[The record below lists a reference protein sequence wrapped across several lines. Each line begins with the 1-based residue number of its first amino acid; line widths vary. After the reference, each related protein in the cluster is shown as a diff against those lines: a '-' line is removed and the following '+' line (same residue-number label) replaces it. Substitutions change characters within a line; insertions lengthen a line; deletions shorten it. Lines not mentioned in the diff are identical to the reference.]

1 MAGTPPTIA
10 MPGYASAGGP
20 GYAGAQIA
28 ALEGQLTQFKAKG
41 WTDSYPDVLS
51 VRPQIARLQQQA
63 ASDGVGGSGAGSTL
77 NPSYV
82 PMGSMADEKKARVAA
97 AWTRKAQRERGLDK
111 ISSLPP
117 HQPNHAHEQAR
128 PPRA

>member
-41 WTDSYPDVLS
+41 WTDSHPDVLS
-51 VRPQIARLQQQA
+51 VRSQIARLQQQA
-63 ASDGVGGSGAGSTL
+63 ASDGVGGSGAGSTP
-77 NPSYV
+77 NPAYV
-82 PMGSMADEKKARVAA
+82 SMGSMAAGQEARVAA
-97 AWTRKAQRERGLDK
+97 APARHAPPASRLAHT
-111 ISSLPP
+111 SSMPTP
-117 HQPNHAHEQAR
+117 HPE
-128 PPRA
+128 P

>member
-41 WTDSYPDVLS
+41 WTDSHPDVLS
-51 VRPQIARLQQQA
+51 VRSQIARLQQQA
-63 ASDGVGGSGAGSTL
+63 ASDGVGGSGAGSPP
-77 NPSYV
+77 NPAYV
-82 PMGSMADEKKARVAA
+82 SMGLMAAGKIGRASCGEKGCR
-97 AWTRKAQRERGLDK
+97 
-111 ISSLPP
+111 
-117 HQPNHAHEQAR
+117 
-128 PPRA
+128 

>member
-41 WTDSYPDVLS
+41 WTDSHPDVLS
-51 VRPQIARLQQQA
+51 VRSQIARLQQQA
-63 ASDGVGGSGAGSTL
+63 ASDGVGGSGAGSTPNPAYVSMGRSEEHTSELQSLMRISYAVFCL
-77 NPSYV
+77 NNKNKHPTDHI
-82 PMGSMADEKKARVAA
+82 MAIN
-97 AWTRKAQRERGLDK
+97 TTL
-111 ISSLPP
+111 
-117 HQPNHAHEQAR
+117 
-128 PPRA
+128 